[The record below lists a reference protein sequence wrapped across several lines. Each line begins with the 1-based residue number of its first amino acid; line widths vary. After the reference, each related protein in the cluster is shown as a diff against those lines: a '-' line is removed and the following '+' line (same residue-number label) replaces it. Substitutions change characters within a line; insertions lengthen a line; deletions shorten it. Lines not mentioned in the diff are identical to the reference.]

1 MKNISLVGRPFLPA
15 PALKNI
21 SLVGVLLLLSLPLA
35 GQLTAPKVG
44 TVRYPDGS
52 LHSVQGLANN
62 MIVCDLPFDS
72 ADAASFSD
80 QGGIVSQQGAIRL
93 LNADFSVAFEF
104 KTGEP
109 APVLNM
115 EGDLTSALAWLPSQ
129 RTLLRWDGS
138 KFAAF
143 VIPQSDLDGQVT
155 NLQAVNS
162 KQARLLVTGG
172 DGTVSAVTISTRNGS
187 LVSSEALA
195 GLQGYAFS
203 QSFFFVYTENNELV
217 VSNMNGYRR
226 SIALPAPDLI
236 IERMSSQWLHLQSRS
251 LKQDWALH
259 LTQAQFELSILP
271 AIETKKA
278 GAAATVV
285 ALRPAAGEPK

>member
-1 MKNISLVGRPFLPA
+1 MKNVSFL
-15 PALKNI
+15 
-21 SLVGVLLLLSLPLA
+21 STFLLLSLPLA

-62 MIVCDLPFDS
+62 MIVCDLPFDGT
-72 ADAASFSD
+72 DAASFSD
-80 QGGIVSQQGAIRL
+80 QGGIVSQQGIIRL
-93 LNADFSVAFEF
+93 LNADLSVAFEF

-129 RTLLRWDGS
+129 HKLLRWDGS

-143 VIPQSDLDGQVT
+143 EIPQSDLDGQVT

-172 DGTVSAVTISTRNGS
+172 DGTVSAITFSTRNGS
-187 LVSSEALA
+187 LISSEPLA
-195 GLQGYAFS
+195 SVRGYAFS
-203 QSFFFVYTENNELV
+203 QSFFFVYSENNELV
-217 VSNMNGYRR
+217 VSNLNGYRR
-226 SIALPAPDLI
+226 SVALPAPDLI
-236 IERMSSQWLHLQSRS
+236 IERMSSQWLHLQSPS

-259 LTQAQFELSILP
+259 LTQAQLELSMLP

-278 GAAATVV
+278 GAAATAL